1 MATRIKPTGKTNS
14 VPGGLAIAAFV
25 SMMITFTLSAI
36 IAGLLNTEKITWM
49 QAGYWIMGMLFL
61 ASFVGGECAFVS
73 IKRQRFAI
81 SIMSGVLYWG
91 LLLCVTAL
99 FFGGDFG
106 AVWETAG
113 IIGAGSGVAALI
125 SVPKRKKYRKK

>member
-1 MATRIKPTGKTNS
+1 MATTIKPTGKTNS
-14 VPGGLAIAAFV
+14 IPGGLAIAASV
-25 SMMITFTLSAI
+25 SMVITFALSAA
-36 IAGLLNTEKITWM
+36 IAFFLNTEKITWM

-61 ASFVGGECAFVS
+61 ASYIGGKCAFAS
-73 IKRQRFAI
+73 IKRQRLAI
-81 SIMSGVLYWG
+81 SIMSGILYWG

-106 AVWETAG
+106 SVLETAG

-125 SVPKRKKYRKK
+125 SIPKRKRYRGK